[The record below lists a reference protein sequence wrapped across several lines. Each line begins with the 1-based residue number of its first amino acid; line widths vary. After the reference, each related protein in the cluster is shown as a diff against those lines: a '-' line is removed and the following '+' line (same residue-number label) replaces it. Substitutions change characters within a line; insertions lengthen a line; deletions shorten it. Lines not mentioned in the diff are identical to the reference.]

1 MDSYLI
7 LKNALR
13 ESRLFKNRVIVAWL
27 VVLMLI
33 GLLIARLVLLQVH
46 DHAHF
51 TTLSKNNWLK
61 IIPSP
66 PPRGFIYD
74 RNGVVLAENQTSY
87 SLEIVPEKVPDMDAM
102 LATLRE
108 IVLISDSDIERFQR
122 AVKRKRQRRFDQ
134 IPLRFRLSEEEVAR
148 LSVRNHALPGIVI
161 NTNLTRSYPLGQTG
175 VHAIGYVGRINEEEL
190 KELNQADYSGTQY
203 IGKTG
208 VEKSYETELHGTV
221 GVQEVETNVMG
232 RVLRVVK
239 RVEPTPG
246 ANIYL
251 NLDVA
256 LQSFAERLLEGERG
270 ALVALDPKSGGVLA
284 MVSIP
289 GYDPNPFV
297 NGIDADSYRAL
308 QNSPDRPLFNR
319 VLRGQYPPG
328 STVKAFV
335 GLAGLEYGVRTPES
349 RTWCPGWFSLKNDN
363 HKYRDWKKSG
373 HGHMNFFHAVE
384 QSCDVYFYALAQD
397 LGIDRLSGFMHRFS
411 FGEKTGIDISGE
423 LTGIMP
429 DRAWK
434 NRRLGTAWYPGETLI
449 TGIGQG
455 FTLTTPLQLAKATAT
470 LSMRGQAY
478 LPRLVFA
485 IEEANLQQ
493 MRLVSSQAPTQVS
506 IRDPVYWQTAIDGME
521 AVIHGSRGTA
531 GKQARGLKYRM
542 AGKTGTAQVVRI
554 KQGESYN
561 AKKLAKKYHDH
572 ALFVAFA
579 PVDDPKIAVAVI
591 VENGGSG
598 SYTAAPI
605 ARQVIDY
612 YLIGRL
618 GMFGGK
624 YEPPPPVAAKQA
636 TPH

>member
-27 VVLMLI
+27 VVVILI
-33 GLLIARLVLLQVH
+33 GLLVARLVFLQVH
-46 DHAHF
+46 DHDHF

-87 SLEIVPEKVPDMDAM
+87 SLEIVPEKVPDMEAM

-108 IVLISDSDIERFQR
+108 IVLISDSDIERFRR
-122 AVKRKRQRRFDQ
+122 AVKRKRRFDQ

-161 NTNLTRSYPLGQTG
+161 SANLTRSYPLGQTG

-190 KELNQADYSGTQY
+190 KDINQADYSGTQY

-208 VEKSYETELHGTV
+208 VEKSYEAELHGTV

-239 RVEPTPG
+239 RVDPTPG

-297 NGIDADSYRAL
+297 NGIDADSYREL
-308 QNSPDRPLFNR
+308 QHSPDRPLFNR

-363 HKYRDWKKSG
+363 HKYRDWKKTG
-373 HGHMNFFHAVE
+373 HGHMDFFHAVE

-455 FTLTTPLQLAKATAT
+455 FTLATPLQLAMATAT

-624 YEPPPPVAAKQA
+624 YEPPPPVEANKA
-636 TPH
+636 TQH